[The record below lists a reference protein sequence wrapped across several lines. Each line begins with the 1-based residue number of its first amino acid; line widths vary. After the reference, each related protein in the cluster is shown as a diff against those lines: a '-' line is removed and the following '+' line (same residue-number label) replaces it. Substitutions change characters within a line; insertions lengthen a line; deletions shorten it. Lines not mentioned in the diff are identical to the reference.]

1 MPEKE
6 IPGDTVQERDAR
18 EIAEVIAIIDEH
30 KRVRAGLPPKPIFRD
45 VDVIPPVTGVA
56 NTAPVSEEVE
66 QNTDSEKIIPI
77 HVHVRWVREELTVA
91 QGMEDRESF
100 LEIKKKAA

>member
-6 IPGDTVQERDAR
+6 MPGDTVQERDAR

-56 NTAPVSEEVE
+56 NTALVSEEIG
-66 QNTDSEKIIPI
+66 QDTDPEKIIPF
-77 HVHVRWVREELTVA
+77 HLHVRWARDELYVA
-91 QGMEDRESF
+91 QNLDDPQSKR
-100 LEIKKKAA
+100 EIKKKAA